1 MRRLY
6 SYFRSSAAFRV
17 RIALALKGL
26 PYETVPIHLLRGG
39 GEHLTASYRAL
50 NPSALVPMLEE
61 DGRRIMQSMAI
72 VEYLDER
79 YPAPPLL
86 PPDAADRALVRSIAL
101 AVACDI
107 HPLNNLRVLR
117 YLVRE
122 LGVAE
127 EGKDRWYRHWVEVG
141 LEQVEAQLAAHAGNR
156 GHGGRFAFGDQPT
169 IADIFIVPQM
179 FNARRFG
186 CRVDHLPTLQ
196 RIVDAAMELPA
207 FVAAQPERQ
216 PDAE

>member
-1 MRRLY
+1 MRTLY

-17 RIALALKGL
+17 RIALALKDL

-39 GEHLTASYRAL
+39 GEHLTPSYRAL

-79 YPAPPLL
+79 YPTPALL
-86 PPDAADRALVRSIAL
+86 PPDPADRALVRSIAL

-141 LEQVEAQLAAHAGNR
+141 LEQIEAQLAAQGR
-156 GHGGRFAFGDQPT
+156 SGRFAFGDRPT
-169 IADIFIVPQM
+169 LADIFIVPQM

-186 CRVDHLPTLQ
+186 CRVDHVPALQ

-207 FVAAQPERQ
+207 FVAAQPDQQ